1 MDLSLSDEQQA
12 LVGSFTDLL
21 TKHASIERVRESEP
35 GGFDPV
41 LWTALREIGV
51 VEMGVPEARGGWGA
65 GLLELAL
72 AAEQVGA
79 TVAPAP
85 VIEAQVAARLL
96 ARLDG
101 DGSAAALAAAIA
113 GERLVTLA
121 VRPIVGPVAGLV
133 PAAAIA
139 DDVLV
144 LDGDRLVLVPIG
156 DANRRAVDNLAGAP
170 LADVSLSDAGVGL
183 ATGDAAVEAFE
194 AAIDD
199 WLTLTA
205 AALVGMAASA
215 HRITCEYA
223 VERRAWDVP
232 IGANQGV
239 AHPLADDAT
248 AIDGARLL
256 ARKAAWEVDRDGPR
270 ARELAAMAFG
280 FAAETA
286 RKATYDAIHFHGG
299 YGFMLESD
307 PQLYY
312 RRARGWS
319 RVWGEPR
326 DAHRRAAR
334 ARREQR
340 EQEKGA

>member
-1 MDLSLSDEQQA
+1 
-12 LVGSFTDLL
+12 
-21 TKHASIERVRESEP
+21 
-35 GGFDPV
+35 
-41 LWTALREIGV
+41 
-51 VEMGVPEARGGWGA
+51 
-65 GLLELAL
+65 
-72 AAEQVGA
+72 
-79 TVAPAP
+79 
-85 VIEAQVAARLL
+85 
-96 ARLDG
+96 
-101 DGSAAALAAAIA
+101 
-113 GERLVTLA
+113 
-121 VRPIVGPVAGLV
+121 
-133 PAAAIA
+133 
-139 DDVLV
+139 
-144 LDGDRLVLVPIG
+144 
-156 DANRRAVDNLAGAP
+156 
-170 LADVSLSDAGVGL
+170 
-183 ATGDAAVEAFE
+183 
-194 AAIDD
+194 
-199 WLTLTA
+199 
-205 AALVGMAASA
+205 MAASA

-248 AIDGARLL
+248 AIDGARLI
-256 ARKAAWEVDRDGPR
+256 ARKAAWEVDRGGPR

-334 ARREQR
+334 ARRAQQR
-340 EQEKGA
+340 RRP